1 MLSTLCPKTICFGV
15 LTKTFAPGKDLGSN
29 LPRHCLVAAIIALQI
44 YKDFVFPMFC
54 LRPVGS
60 QLSCDSAEVGACT
73 VPTPVLPE
81 LFISRALRGERVPG
95 NVTKQIKAVWCC

>member
-1 MLSTLCPKTICFGV
+1 M
-15 LTKTFAPGKDLGSN
+15 AP
-29 LPRHCLVAAIIALQI
+29 IIALQI

-60 QLSCDSAEVGACT
+60 QLSCGSAEVGART

-81 LFISRALRGERVPG
+81 LFISRALRGERVLG